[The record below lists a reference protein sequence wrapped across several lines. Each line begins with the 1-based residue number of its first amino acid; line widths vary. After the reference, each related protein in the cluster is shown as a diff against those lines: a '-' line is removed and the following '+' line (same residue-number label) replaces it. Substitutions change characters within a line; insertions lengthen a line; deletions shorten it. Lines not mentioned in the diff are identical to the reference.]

1 MSPSRSQLG
10 TWPLPERLVR
20 QVLPQVRFPSEAV
33 PRQRGSLLLARL
45 GSPLQARPDSLLQGR
60 PDSLLQERPDSLLL
74 ERPDSLLRE
83 RPADSQPEGLRA
95 EMFLVAREIALA
107 KSAQMRVRLGRQ

>member
-10 TWPLPERLVR
+10 TWPLPERLAR

-33 PRQRGSLLLARL
+33 PRQRGSLLLALL
-45 GSPLQARPDSLLQGR
+45 GSPLQERRGSLLERPGSQLQER
-60 PDSLLQERPDSLLL
+60 PDSLLQERP
-74 ERPDSLLRE
+74 
-83 RPADSQPEGLRA
+83 ADSQLEELRA
-95 EMFLVAREIALA
+95 EMFVVAREIALA

>member
-10 TWPLPERLVR
+10 TWPLPERLAR

-33 PRQRGSLLLARL
+33 PRQRGSLLLALL
-45 GSPLQARPDSLLQGR
+45 GSPLQGR
-60 PDSLLQERPDSLLL
+60 PDSLLQERP
-74 ERPDSLLRE
+74 
-83 RPADSQPEGLRA
+83 ADSQLEELRA
-95 EMFLVAREIALA
+95 EMFVVAREIALA

>member
-10 TWPLPERLVR
+10 TWPLPERLAQ

-33 PRQRGSLLLARL
+33 PRQRGSLLLARP
-45 GSPLQARPDSLLQGR
+45 GSQLQERQDSRLQEL
-60 PDSLLQERPDSLLL
+60 PDSLLQEH
-74 ERPDSLLRE
+74 
-83 RPADSQPEGLRA
+83 PADSQLEELRA

>member
-10 TWPLPERLVR
+10 TWPLPERLAR

-45 GSPLQARPDSLLQGR
+45 GSPLQERQDL
-60 PDSLLQERPDSLLL
+60 LLQERPDSRLQ
-74 ERPDSLLRE
+74 ERPDSRLQE
-83 RPADSQPEGLRA
+83 HPADSQLEELRA

>member
-33 PRQRGSLLLARL
+33 PRQRGSLLLARP
-45 GSPLQARPDSLLQGR
+45 GSQLQERQDSLLQEL
-60 PDSLLQERPDSLLL
+60 PDSLLQELLGSQLQALPALQL
-74 ERPDSLLRE
+74 EE
-83 RPADSQPEGLRA
+83 LRA
-95 EMFLVAREIALA
+95 EMFVVAREIARA
-107 KSAQMRVRLGRQ
+107 KPAQMRVRLGRQ

>member
-10 TWPLPERLVR
+10 TWPLPERLAR

-33 PRQRGSLLLARL
+33 PRQRGSLLLARP
-45 GSPLQARPDSLLQGR
+45 GSQLQERQDSLLQEL
-60 PDSLLQERPDSLLL
+60 PDSLLQELLGSQL
-74 ERPDSLLRE
+74 QAH
-83 RPADSQPEGLRA
+83 PADSQLEELRA

>member
-10 TWPLPERLVR
+10 TWPLPERLAR

-33 PRQRGSLLLARL
+33 PRQRGSLLLAR
-45 GSPLQARPDSLLQGR
+45 PDSQLLER
-60 PDSLLQERPDSLLL
+60 PDSLLQERP
-74 ERPDSLLRE
+74 
-83 RPADSQPEGLRA
+83 ADSQLEELRA
-95 EMFLVAREIALA
+95 EMFVVAREIALA

>member
-45 GSPLQARPDSLLQGR
+45 GSPLQ
-60 PDSLLQERPDSLLL
+60 ERQDSLLL
-74 ERPDSLLRE
+74 ERLDSLLQE
-83 RPADSQPEGLRA
+83 HPADSQLEELRA
-95 EMFLVAREIALA
+95 
-107 KSAQMRVRLGRQ
+107 

>member
-10 TWPLPERLVR
+10 TWPLPERLAQ

-33 PRQRGSLLLARL
+33 PRQRGSLLLALL
-45 GSPLQARPDSLLQGR
+45 GSPLQGR
-60 PDSLLQERPDSLLL
+60 PDSLLQELPDSLLQALLGSQLQALPALQL
-74 ERPDSLLRE
+74 EE
-83 RPADSQPEGLRA
+83 LRA
-95 EMFLVAREIALA
+95 EMFVVAREIALA

>member
-10 TWPLPERLVR
+10 TWPLPERLAR

-45 GSPLQARPDSLLQGR
+45 GSPRQGR

-74 ERPDSLLRE
+74 ERPDSLLQE

-95 EMFLVAREIALA
+95 EMFLVAREIAPA

>member
-10 TWPLPERLVR
+10 TWPLPERLAQ

-33 PRQRGSLLLARL
+33 PRQRGSLLLALL
-45 GSPLQARPDSLLQGR
+45 GSPLQGR

-74 ERPDSLLRE
+74 ERPDSLLQE
-83 RPADSQPEGLRA
+83 RPADSQPEELRA

>member
-10 TWPLPERLVR
+10 TWPLPERLAR

-33 PRQRGSLLLARL
+33 PRQRGSLLLARP
-45 GSPLQARPDSLLQGR
+45 GSQLQ
-60 PDSLLQERPDSLLL
+60 
-74 ERPDSLLRE
+74 E
-83 RPADSQPEGLRA
+83 RPADSQLEELRA
-95 EMFLVAREIALA
+95 EMFVVAREIALA

>member
-10 TWPLPERLVR
+10 TWPLPERLAQ

-45 GSPLQARPDSLLQGR
+45 GSPLQERQDSLLLER
-60 PDSLLQERPDSLLL
+60 LDSLLQERL
-74 ERPDSLLRE
+74 
-83 RPADSQPEGLRA
+83 ADSQLEELRA
-95 EMFLVAREIALA
+95 EMFVVAREIALA
-107 KSAQMRVRLGRQ
+107 KSVQMRVRLGRK

>member
-10 TWPLPERLVR
+10 TWPLPERLAR

-33 PRQRGSLLLARL
+33 PRQRGSLLLALL
-45 GSPLQARPDSLLQGR
+45 GSPLQGR
-60 PDSLLQERPDSLLL
+60 PDSLLQERPDTPLQ
-74 ERPDSLLRE
+74 E
-83 RPADSQPEGLRA
+83 RPADSQLEELRA
-95 EMFLVAREIALA
+95 EMFVVAREIALA

>member
-10 TWPLPERLVR
+10 TWPLPERLVQ

-45 GSPLQARPDSLLQGR
+45 GSPLQERQDSLLQER
-60 PDSLLQERPDSLLL
+60 QDSLLQERPDSLLQ
-74 ERPDSLLRE
+74 EH
-83 RPADSQPEGLRA
+83 PADSQLEELRA

>member
-10 TWPLPERLVR
+10 TWPLPERLAQ

-33 PRQRGSLLLARL
+33 PRQRGSLLLALL
-45 GSPLQARPDSLLQGR
+45 GSP
-60 PDSLLQERPDSLLL
+60 LQERPDSLL
-74 ERPDSLLRE
+74 PE
-83 RPADSQPEGLRA
+83 RPADSQLEELRA
-95 EMFLVAREIALA
+95 EMFVVAREIALA

>member
-10 TWPLPERLVR
+10 TWPLPERLAR

-33 PRQRGSLLLARL
+33 PRQRGSLLLARP
-45 GSPLQARPDSLLQGR
+45 GSQLQEHRDSLLQEL
-60 PDSLLQERPDSLLL
+60 PDSLLQELLGSQLQALPALQL
-74 ERPDSLLRE
+74 EE
-83 RPADSQPEGLRA
+83 LRA
-95 EMFLVAREIALA
+95 EMFVVAREIALA